1 MKRKTIAIAIYL
13 AAILMFVAFLA
24 SAFTPL
30 AGGVSIGN
38 TDEYSIST
46 EGKKVK
52 VEWGTTIE
60 SSLPYRIN
68 DAGMSVKIGGEH
80 SVVIAETASDIGK
93 GSTQFDLNG
102 EVSSITALMLATS
115 GESGSGVYLPM
126 EFRIHG
132 SYPFSLFKLDIE
144 IKALV
149 SLSDTGT
156 IDADW
161 RSDRV
166 TVTASGIGGTV
177 MGAIDSFSGTVR
189 DSDVTVSI
197 TKTSG
202 SVVFEIASPS
212 GDLAWSLEGARDA
225 DGGLTI
231 DIVGGGIT
239 LGESEVGGIIDAV
252 RRGSNP

>member
-1 MKRKTIAIAIYL
+1 MKRKTSASAIYL
-13 AAILMFVAFLA
+13 AAILMFVAVLA
-24 SAFTPL
+24 SAFAPM

-46 EGKKVK
+46 EGKRVK

-60 SSLPYRIN
+60 SSLPYKMN
-68 DAGMSVKIGGEH
+68 DVGMSVKIGGEH
-80 SVVIAETASDIGK
+80 GVVIAETSVDVGK
-93 GSTQFDLNG
+93 GSTQFDLKG
-102 EVSSITALMLATS
+102 ELSSIAALMFAT
-115 GESGSGVYLPM
+115 GDESGSGVYMPM
-126 EFRIHG
+126 EFKIHG

-156 IDADW
+156 VDADW

-166 TVTASGIGGTV
+166 TVTASGVGGSV
-177 MGAIDSFSGTVR
+177 MGAIDSFSGSVSG
-189 DSDVTVSI
+189 SDVTVSV

-202 SVVFEIASPS
+202 KVVFEIVSPS
-212 GDLAWSLEGARDA
+212 GDLARSLEDARDA

-231 DIVGGGIT
+231 IIAGGVIA
-239 LGESEVGGIIDAV
+239 LGGSEVDGIVDAV
-252 RRGSNP
+252 ERGSSP